1 MKLNIGENIR
11 KNRTR
16 LGWTQT
22 QLAERLG
29 TSVQSVS
36 RWESG
41 GGYPD
46 MELLPELAR
55 AFDVSVD
62 ELFGS
67 GNREKPDVNEML
79 QTAYKIFYTPD
90 PSPKKA
96 AEYLRTV
103 RLEYPEKAVDLCF
116 PLGNVSPEK
125 LNQSEEFMKE
135 LRLTVEKCLGCS
147 ETPSSIGSLLNLLL
161 CFETQENFRSV
172 VRKYSLSHSH
182 DRSVQ
187 GMYMIRARAS
197 GDRKLF
203 GRLRNE
209 RTVLFLADYLRMNT
223 LSLCGY
229 RPDGAYDY
237 DALPPDDPAFWR
249 AESERKLA
257 VLHSH
262 TNIVPDE
269 KHPVSG
275 DGRLDM
281 WAPFRENIGIPYAA
295 QLAAC
300 GEEERALTVL
310 EDVVGVV
317 EQAADFPNME
327 YFRARRN
334 GFHPDKCP
342 DILSR
347 MPENSDFRAY
357 RAVTFGPRTTVHFFM
372 ASAAEHSGS
381 EFIGIMDFTCGI
393 RCLLTEKNP
402 VPREG
407 FRVPWLDPIRD
418 HPRYKAVVERMEA
431 CREQLKSP

>member
-55 AFDVSVD
+55 VFDVSVD

-67 GNREKPDVNEML
+67 GNREKPDENEML

-103 RLEYPEKAVDLCF
+103 RLEYPEKAVDLCL
-116 PLGNVSPEK
+116 PLHNVSPEK

-135 LRLTVEKCLGCS
+135 LRLTVEKYLGCS
-147 ETPSSIGSLLNLLL
+147 DTPFRIGSLINLLL

-182 DRSVQ
+182 DQSVQ
-187 GMYMIRARAS
+187 GMYMTRARAI

-203 GRLRNE
+203 GRLRDE
-209 RTVLFLADYLRMNT
+209 RTVLLLADYLRMNT
-223 LSLCGY
+223 LSLCDY

-249 AESERKLA
+249 TESERKLT

-262 TNIVPDE
+262 TNIIPDD

-281 WAPFRENIGIPYAA
+281 WAPFREDIGIPYAA

-327 YFRARRN
+327 YFRARKN
-334 GFHPDKCP
+334 GFHPEKCP

-347 MPENSDFRAY
+347 MPEGSDFRAY
-357 RAVTFGPRTTVHFFM
+357 RAITFVSRTTVHFFM

-381 EFIGIMDFTCGI
+381 EFIGIMDFTRGI

-431 CREQLKSP
+431 CWEQLKSP

>member
-1 MKLNIGENIR
+1 MKLHIGENIR
-11 KNRTR
+11 KFRKNMN
-16 LGWTQT
+16 LTQE

-29 TSVQSVS
+29 ASVQSVS

-55 AFDVSVD
+55 VFGVSVD
-62 ELFGS
+62 ELLGY
-67 GNREKPDVNEML
+67 GNREKPDENEML

-90 PSPKKA
+90 PSPKMA

-103 RLEYPEKAVDLCF
+103 RLEYPEKAVHLCF
-116 PLGNVSPEK
+116 PLKNVSPEK

-147 ETPSSIGSLLNLLL
+147 DTPSSIGSLINLLL

-172 VRKYSLSHSH
+172 VRKYALSHSH

-187 GMYMIRARAS
+187 GMYMTRARAS

-203 GRLRNE
+203 GRLRDE
-209 RTVLFLADYLRMNT
+209 QMVLHLANYLRMNT

-237 DALPPDDPAFWR
+237 DALPLDDPAFWR

-262 TNIVPDE
+262 TNMIPDD
-269 KHPVSG
+269 KYPVSG

-281 WAPFRENIGIPYAA
+281 WAPFREDIGVPYAA
-295 QLAAC
+295 QLAVC

-310 EDVVGVV
+310 EDVVGLV

-347 MPENSDFRAY
+347 MPEDSGFRAY
-357 RAVTFGPRTTVHFFM
+357 RAVTFVTRPSVHFFM
-372 ASAAEHSGS
+372 ASSAEHFGG
-381 EFIGIMDFTCGI
+381 ELLGIMDFTCGI
-393 RCLLTEKNP
+393 RSLLTEKTP

-407 FRVPWLDPIRD
+407 FRVPWLDPIRN
-418 HPRYKAVVERMEA
+418 HPRYKAVVERIEA
-431 CREQLKSP
+431 CRDQLRAE